1 MIKFISLLLALML
14 LTLRVSA
21 ESYVYITDQLD
32 LPIRS
37 DKSFG
42 NNAFTWKCQI

>member
-1 MIKFISLLLALML
+1 MIKFIALSLAL
-14 LTLRVSA
+14 LTLTLKVSA
-21 ESYVYITDQLD
+21 ESFVYITDQLD

-42 NNAFTWKCQI
+42 NNAKLF